1 MSHTITRIT
10 PQDFAPPAVIDRMR
24 SRCLTVGV
32 VFSLLLVVLPFVFK
46 DKDGWT
52 IFLRSWLFSFM
63 FWLGLTLGSLVLLML
78 QYTSGGNWGRLGRR
92 IWEAAAGNWW
102 LMFLFWL
109 PIAIGMKRLFVWTHR
124 PPEGSAELAKFMAHY
139 GADKIHYY
147 LNTPFFLVRGVFY
160 FAGWAVLYYFL
171 KRWSIRE
178 EAGTTTPAQFV
189 FIQNLSGFGIVF
201 YGLTITF
208 ASIDW
213 TMYLYPEWWSTVW
226 GMLFMV
232 GQVLTTFCFTIW
244 LFTRLSE
251 IEPVSRIFKV
261 DYLHDFGKLMFA
273 FVVLW
278 AYLSFSQWLIIWSGN
293 MLSEIRWYLMRLYHG
308 WQYFGTLLIFLHFVF
323 PFALLLSRNNKRS
336 RRKIVAISFLVLF
349 MRLVD
354 LFWQTAPNFYPGAK
368 AGLGQAS
375 AAAVGL
381 NNFGLLDAAMYV
393 ICPIAMGGIWLFFFY
408 LRLSKRSL
416 MPVNDPGFVQMLEA
430 KHG

>member
-1 MSHTITRIT
+1 MSQTMVRVT
-10 PQDFAPPAVIDRMR
+10 PKDFAPPSMIDRMR
-24 SRCLTVGV
+24 SRSLVIGV
-32 VFSLLLVVLPFVFK
+32 VFSVLAMGLTLALSQW
-46 DKDGWT
+46 DL
-52 IFLRSWLFSFM
+52 FLRSWLFSFM
-63 FWLGLTLGSLVLLML
+63 FWLGLTLGSLTLLML

-92 IWEAAAGNWW
+92 IWEAGAANWW

-109 PIAIGMKRLFVWTHR
+109 PIAFGVKRLYPWARV
-124 PPEGSAELAKFMAHY
+124 PQDPAKLAEFMAHY

-147 LNTPFFLVRGVFY
+147 LNVPFFWVRGLIF
-160 FAGWAVLYYFL
+160 FAGWGILYYFL

-178 EAGTTTPAQFV
+178 EAGVTTPAEFV

-201 YGLTITF
+201 YAATITF
-208 ASIDW
+208 GSIDW
-213 TMYLYPEWWSTVW
+213 TMSLYPEWWSTVW

-232 GQVLTTFCFTIW
+232 GQVLTAFCFTIW

-251 IEPVSRIFKV
+251 IEPISRIFKV

-293 MLSEIRWYLMRLYHG
+293 MLSEIRWYIMRLENG
-308 WQYFGTLLIFLHFVF
+308 WQYFGTLLIFVHFVF

-336 RRKIVAISFLVLF
+336 RRRIVAIAFLLLF

-354 LFWQTAPNFYPGAK
+354 LFWLTAPNFYPGTG
-368 AGLGQAS
+368 AGLS
-375 AAAVGL
+375 
-381 NNFGLLDAAMYV
+381 NFHLLDAAMYI

-408 LRLSKRSL
+408 LQLSKRSL
-416 MPVNDPGFVQMLEA
+416 MPVNDPGFVEMLES

>member
-1 MSHTITRIT
+1 MSHTVVRIA

-24 SRCLTVGV
+24 SRSLIVGV
-32 VFSLLLVVLPFVFK
+32 VFSVLALGLTLGLSQW
-46 DKDGWT
+46 DL
-52 IFLRSWLFSFM
+52 FLRSWLFSFM
-63 FWLGLTLGSLVLLML
+63 FWLGLTTGSLVLLML

-92 IWEAAAGNWW
+92 IWEAAAGNLG
-102 LMFLFWL
+102 LMFVFWL
-109 PIAIGMKRLFVWTHR
+109 PIAIGMKRLFVWTHK
-124 PPEGSAELAKFMAHY
+124 PQDPTELAKFLAHY

-147 LNTPFFLVRGVFY
+147 LNTPFFLGRGLFY
-160 FAGWAVLYYFL
+160 FAGWGVLYILL
-171 KRWSIRE
+171 KRWSVRE
-178 EAGTTTPAQFV
+178 EAGTTTPSQFV

-213 TMYLYPEWWSTVW
+213 TMSLYPEWWSTVW

-293 MLSEIRWYLMRLYHG
+293 MLSEIRWYIMRLQHG
-308 WQYFGTLLIFLHFVF
+308 WQYFGTILIFVHFVF
-323 PFALLLSRNNKRS
+323 PFALLLSRNTKRS

-354 LFWQTAPNFYPGAK
+354 LFWQTAPNFYPGTGA
-368 AGLGQAS
+368 
-375 AAAVGL
+375 GL
-381 NNFGLLDAAMYV
+381 NNFHLVDAAMYV

-416 MPVNDPGFVQMLEA
+416 MPVNDPGFIQMLES

>member
-32 VFSLLLVVLPFVFK
+32 VFSVLLVVLPFVFK

-213 TMYLYPEWWSTVW
+213 TMSLYPEWWSTVW

-278 AYLSFSQWLIIWSGN
+278 AYLSFSQWLIVWSGN

-354 LFWQTAPNFYPGAK
+354 LFWQTVPNFYPGAK
-368 AGLGQAS
+368 AGLGQPS

>member
-1 MSHTITRIT
+1 MSHTVVRIA

-24 SRCLTVGV
+24 SRSLVVGV
-32 VFSLLLVVLPFVFK
+32 VFSVLALGLTLGLGQW
-46 DKDGWT
+46 DL
-52 IFLRSWLFSFM
+52 FLRSWLFSFM
-63 FWLGLTLGSLVLLML
+63 FWLGLTTGSLTLLML

-109 PIAIGMKRLFVWTHR
+109 PIAIGMKRLYVWAR
-124 PPEGSAELAKFMAHY
+124 IWDDPSKSAQLLAHY

-147 LNTPFFLVRGVFY
+147 LNVPGFWIRGVLY
-160 FAGWAVLYYFL
+160 FAGWAILYMFL

-178 EAGTTTPAQFV
+178 EAGTATPSQFV

-213 TMYLYPEWWSTVW
+213 TMSLYPEWWSTVW

-232 GQVLTTFCFTIW
+232 GQVLATFCFTIW

-293 MLSEIRWYLMRLYHG
+293 MLSEIRWYIMRLQHG
-308 WQYFGTLLIFLHFVF
+308 WQYFGTILIFVHFVF
-323 PFALLLSRNNKRS
+323 PFALLLSRNTKRS

-354 LFWQTAPNFYPGAK
+354 LFWQTAPNFYPGTGA
-368 AGLGQAS
+368 
-375 AAAVGL
+375 GL
-381 NNFGLLDAAMYV
+381 NNFHLLDAAMYV

>member
-1 MSHTITRIT
+1 MSQTLVRVT
-10 PQDFAPPAVIDRMR
+10 PKDFAPPPVIDRMR
-24 SRCLTVGV
+24 SRSLVIGV
-32 VFSLLLVVLPFVFK
+32 VFSVLALGVTLGK
-46 DKDGWT
+46 GQWDL
-52 IFLRSWLFSFM
+52 FLRSWLFSFM
-63 FWLGLTLGSLVLLML
+63 FWLGLTTGSLALLML

-109 PIAIGMKRLFVWTHR
+109 PIAIGMKRLFVWTHV

-147 LNTPFFLVRGVFY
+147 LNTPFFLVRGVLY

-171 KRWSIRE
+171 KRWSVRE
-178 EAGTTTPAQFV
+178 EAGTTTPSQFV

-213 TMYLYPEWWSTVW
+213 TMSLYPEWWSTVW

-244 LFTRLSE
+244 LFTRLSA

-261 DYLHDFGKLMFA
+261 DFLHDFGKLMFA

-293 MLSEIRWYLMRLYHG
+293 MLSEIRWYIMRLQHG
-308 WQYFGTLLIFLHFVF
+308 WQYFGTILIFVHFVF
-323 PFALLLSRNNKRS
+323 PFALLLSRNTKRS
-336 RRKIVAISFLVLF
+336 RKRIVAIAFLLMF

-354 LFWQTAPNFYPGAK
+354 LFWLTAPNFYPGAQ
-368 AGLGQAS
+368 AGGVTPPAS
-375 AAAVGL
+375 APTGL
-381 NNFGLLDAAMYV
+381 AGFGLVDAAMY
-393 ICPIAMGGIWLFFFY
+393 ILCPIAMGGIWLFFFF
-408 LRLSKRSL
+408 LSLSKRSL
-416 MPVNDPGFVQMLEA
+416 MPVNDPGFVQMMEA

>member
-1 MSHTITRIT
+1 MSQTLVRVT
-10 PQDFAPPAVIDRMR
+10 PKDFAPPAVIDRMR
-24 SRCLTVGV
+24 SRSLVVGV
-32 VFSLLLVVLPFVFK
+32 VFSVVALALTLGLRQW
-46 DKDGWT
+46 DL
-52 IFLRSWLFSFM
+52 FLRSWLFSFM
-63 FWLGLTLGSLVLLML
+63 FWLGLTTGSLALLML

-92 IWEAAAGNWW
+92 TWEAAAGNWW
-102 LMFLFWL
+102 LMLLFWIPL
-109 PIAIGMKRLFVWTHR
+109 ALGVKKLFPWAR
-124 PPEGSAELAKFMAHY
+124 IWDDPSKSAQLMAHY

-147 LNTPFFLVRGVFY
+147 LNTPFFLVRGVLY
-160 FAGWAVLYYFL
+160 FAGWAILYYFL
-171 KRWSIRE
+171 KRWSVRE
-178 EAGTTTPAQFV
+178 EAGTTTPQQFV

-213 TMYLYPEWWSTVW
+213 TMSLYPEWWSTVW

-293 MLSEIRWYLMRLYHG
+293 MLSEIRWYIMRLQHG
-308 WQYFGTLLIFLHFVF
+308 WQYFGTILIFVHFVF
-323 PFALLLSRNNKRS
+323 PFALLLSRNTKRS
-336 RRKIVAISFLVLF
+336 RRKIVAIAFLVMF

-354 LFWQTAPNFYPGAK
+354 LFWLTAPNFYPGTGA
-368 AGLGQAS
+368 
-375 AAAVGL
+375 GL
-381 NNFGLLDAAMYV
+381 NNFHLLDAAMYI

-416 MPVNDPGFVQMLEA
+416 MPVNDPGFVEMLEA

>member
-32 VFSLLLVVLPFVFK
+32 VFSVLLVVLPFVFK

-213 TMYLYPEWWSTVW
+213 TMSLYPEWWSTVW

-368 AGLGQAS
+368 AGLGQPS

>member
-1 MSHTITRIT
+1 MSQTLVRVT
-10 PQDFAPPAVIDRMR
+10 PKDFAPPSVIDRMR
-24 SRCLTVGV
+24 SRSLVVGV
-32 VFSLLLVVLPFVFK
+32 VFSVVALVLTLGFQQVDL
-46 DKDGWT
+46 
-52 IFLRSWLFSFM
+52 FLRSWLFSFM
-63 FWLGLTLGSLVLLML
+63 FWLGLTTGSLVLLML

-92 IWEAAAGNWW
+92 IWEAGASNWW

-109 PIAIGMKRLFVWTHR
+109 PIAFGVKRLYPWARV
-124 PPEGSAELAKFMAHY
+124 PQDSAKLAEFTAHY
-139 GADKIHYY
+139 GADKLHYY
-147 LNTPFFLVRGVFY
+147 LNVTFFSFRGVLY
-160 FAGWAVLYYFL
+160 FLGWGILYILL
-171 KRWSIRE
+171 KRWSVRE

-201 YGLTITF
+201 YGATITF

-213 TMYLYPEWWSTVW
+213 TMSLYPEWWSTVW

-293 MLSEIRWYLMRLYHG
+293 MLSEIRWYIMRLQNG
-308 WQYFGTLLIFLHFVF
+308 WQYFGTILIFVHFVF

-336 RRKIVAISFLVLF
+336 RRRIVAIASLVIF

-354 LFWQTAPNFYPGAK
+354 LFWLTAPNFYPGTG
-368 AGLGQAS
+368 AGLS
-375 AAAVGL
+375 
-381 NNFGLLDAAMYV
+381 NFHILDAAMYIV
-393 ICPIAMGGIWLFFFY
+393 CPLAMGGIWLFFFY
-408 LRLSKRSL
+408 LQLSKRSL
-416 MPVNDPGFVQMLEA
+416 MPVNDPGFVEMLES

>member
-1 MSHTITRIT
+1 
-10 PQDFAPPAVIDRMR
+10 
-24 SRCLTVGV
+24 
-32 VFSLLLVVLPFVFK
+32 
-46 DKDGWT
+46 
-52 IFLRSWLFSFM
+52 
-63 FWLGLTLGSLVLLML
+63 ML
-78 QYTSGGNWGRLGRR
+78 
-92 IWEAAAGNWW
+92 
-102 LMFLFWL
+102 
-109 PIAIGMKRLFVWTHR
+109 
-124 PPEGSAELAKFMAHY
+124 
-139 GADKIHYY
+139 
-147 LNTPFFLVRGVFY
+147 Y
-160 FAGWAVLYYFL
+160 FAGWAILYYFL

-213 TMYLYPEWWSTVW
+213 TMSLYPEWWSTVW

-293 MLSEIRWYLMRLYHG
+293 MLSEIRWYLMRLQHG
-308 WQYFGTLLIFLHFVF
+308 WQYFGTILIFVHFVF

-336 RRKIVAISFLVLF
+336 RDADCRHFIPGIVHAAGRPLLADRPEFLS
-349 MRLVD
+349 RQRD
-354 LFWQTAPNFYPGAK
+354 A
-368 AGLGQAS
+368 
-375 AAAVGL
+375 GL
-381 NNFGLLDAAMYV
+381 NNFHLLDAAMYV

-416 MPVNDPGFVQMLEA
+416 MQVNDPGFVQMLES